1 VAGAGFYGLL
11 TYLSLFL
18 QGVLGYD
25 ATAAG
30 LAFLPSSSRTWR
42 RRWWPGGCW
51 PGSARLHSP

>member
-1 VAGAGFYGLL
+1 MAGAGFYGLL

-30 LAFLPSSSRTWR
+30 LAFLPVIL
-42 RRWWPGGCW
+42 P
-51 PGSARLHSP
+51 